1 MQCAYTLAKNGFKVT
16 VLEQHSKIGGCLQ
29 SFQRDGATF
38 DTGFHYIGGLGQGE
52 SLHPFFRY
60 YNLLSLP
67 WHPLDENGY
76 DEVCIGPQSFYI
88 ASGHQRFAEQL
99 STYFPTEKKSIIA
112 YTDFLRKV
120 GEQLPKSLH
129 FEENNNFSTSKL
141 LEQSAYQFIR
151 TCTSNRLLQNIL
163 SGTSLTMELQADTL
177 PLYSFAQINN
187 SYIQSAW
194 RLKGPSE
201 QIPLHLAKD
210 IQRMGGE
217 IRTSAQVVQIE
228 EKDKQI
234 TALHLSNGERLSAD
248 YYISDVHPATTLNW
262 LSKDTA
268 VRNIYRN
275 RIRQTANTF
284 GMFTLHL
291 RLKEQRIP
299 YLNRNIFIHR
309 EQADLWVPDTKQIES
324 AMVHFYV
331 PENSEYATAIDIL
344 TPMYWQQVEQWADGS
359 GKKDEYQLFK
369 QKKAEECLQFV
380 AKRLPALKDS
390 VLQSYCSTPLTYA
403 RYTGSFQG
411 SAYGIRKDY
420 QHIPSTV
427 LSPKSPLGNL
437 FYTGQNLNLHG
448 ILGVSITSFL
458 TCSEILGKD
467 TLLTQLKLTD

>member
-16 VLEQHSKIGGCLQ
+16 VLEQHSQIGGCLQ
-29 SFQRDGATF
+29 SFQRDGCFF
-38 DTGFHYIGGLGQGE
+38 DTGFHYVGGLGQGE
-52 SLHPFFRY
+52 SLYPFFRY

-67 WHPLDENGY
+67 WHPLDENGH
-76 DEVCIGPQSFYI
+76 DEVCIGSQSFRM
-88 ASGHQRFAEQL
+88 ASGHQRFASQL
-99 STYFPTEKKSIIA
+99 SAYFPTERKSIIA

-120 GEQLPKSLH
+120 GEHLPQSLH
-129 FEENNNFSTSKL
+129 FEENSDFSTAKL
-141 LEQSAYQFIR
+141 LEQSAYQFLQ
-151 TCTSNRLLQNIL
+151 TCTGNRLLQNVL

-201 QIPLHLAKD
+201 QIPLHLAED
-210 IQRMGGE
+210 ILWMGGE
-217 IRTSAQVVQIE
+217 IRTSSKVVQIE

-234 TALHLSNGERLSAD
+234 TALRLSNGERLSAD
-248 YYISDVHPATTLNW
+248 YYISDVHPATTLSW
-262 LSKDTA
+262 LSEETS
-268 VRNIYRN
+268 VRKIYRN

-291 RLKEQRIP
+291 RLKNQRIP
-299 YLNRNIFIHR
+299 YLNRNIYIHR
-309 EQADLWVPDTKQIES
+309 EQADLWNPDTKQIES

-331 PENSEYATAIDIL
+331 PENADYASAIDIL
-344 TPMYWQQVEQWADGS
+344 TSMHWQQVEQWTDS
-359 GKKDEYQLFK
+359 YSKKNEYQSFK
-369 QKKAEECLQFV
+369 EEKTEECLQFV
-380 AKRLPALKDS
+380 AERLPALKDS
-390 VLQSYCSTPLTYA
+390 ILQSYCSTPLTYA
-403 RYTGSFQG
+403 RFTGSFQG

-427 LSPKSPLGNL
+427 LSTKSPLGNL

-458 TCSEILGKD
+458 TCAEILGKD